1 MDSFTTWMLKGLHAK
16 QEKSRLSQ
24 ISNMIDWTPFRQILE
39 KMYDNKSEKGGR
51 PNCDVILM
59 FKILILQKWYGLSDL
74 EVERQMADR
83 ISFMAFLDF
92 PDPFPDSR
100 TIWLFKQRIVE
111 SGKYDLVWAELQ
123 RQLDAMGLH
132 VKRGTMQDATFIEA
146 DPGSSKKP
154 RGEVSLTK
162 VSGSFDVVETMLKLD
177 AVEMEPGRRKETRL
191 ILAISCTKKTDIDY
205 CLIRE
210 IETTT
215 ASLHDSQVDL
225 STKDEIVLRDKGYF
239 GAEAKGIDF
248 TMKRRTSEKPLEEL
262 DKERNRLIS
271 ILRSP
276 GERPHAVI
284 KRVFRMG
291 RVLVTT
297 VKRVHVVK
305 GGVKLSNYGGIKL
318 TTYHKNLLHVWTFFP
333 VHLEKFWGIN
343 PCLFRSLMR

>member
-1 MDSFTTWMLKGLHAK
+1 MDSFTTWILKGLHAK
-16 QEKSRLSQ
+16 QEKLRLSQ
-24 ISNMIDWTPFRQILE
+24 ISNMIEWTPFRPILE
-39 KMYDNKSEKGGR
+39 EMYDNKTEKGGR

-83 ISFMAFLDF
+83 ISFMAFLGF

-100 TIWLFKQRIVE
+100 TIWLFKQRIAE
-111 SGKYDLVWAELQ
+111 SGKDELVWAELQ
-123 RQLDAMGLH
+123 RQLDSMGLQ
-132 VKRGTMQDATFIEA
+132 VKRGTIQDATFIEA

-154 RGEVSLTK
+154 RGEDAKTRRSRDGTWAK
-162 VSGSFDVVETMLKLD
+162 KGDEIHFGYKLHQ
-177 AVEMEPGRRKETRL
+177 
-191 ILAISCTKKTDIDY
+191 KTDIDY

-248 TMKRRTSEKPLEEL
+248 TMKRRTSEKPLGEL

-284 KRVFRMG
+284 KRVFGMG

-297 VKRVHVVK
+297 VKRVHVELMV
-305 GGVKLSNYGGIKL
+305 
-318 TTYHKNLLHVWTFFP
+318 TAFAFD
-333 VHLEKFWGIN
+333 
-343 PCLFRSLMR
+343 LFQLCTLKKAKVI

>member
-1 MDSFTTWMLKGLHAK
+1 MDSFTIWILKGLNAK

-24 ISNMIDWTPFRQILE
+24 ISKMIDWPPFRQILE
-39 KMYDNKSEKGGR
+39 EMYDNKSEKGGR
-51 PNCDVILM
+51 PNCDVIMML
-59 FKILILQKWYGLSDL
+59 KILILQKWYGLNDL

-83 ISFMAFLDF
+83 ISFMSFLDY

-100 TIWLFKQRIVE
+100 TIWLFKQRIAD
-111 SGKYDLVWAELQ
+111 SGKDELIWSELQ
-123 RQLDAMGLH
+123 RQLDAMGLQ

-154 RGEVSLTK
+154 RGEDAKTRRSRDGTWAK
-162 VSGSFDVVETMLKLD
+162 KGNETHFGYKLHQ
-177 AVEMEPGRRKETRL
+177 
-191 ILAISCTKKTDIDY
+191 KTDIDY

-225 STKDEIVLRDKGYF
+225 SAKDEIVLRDRGYF

-284 KRVFRMG
+284 KRVFGMG

-297 VKRVHVVK
+297 VKRVHVELMVTAF
-305 GGVKLSNYGGIKL
+305 V
-318 TTYHKNLLHVWTFFP
+318 FD
-333 VHLEKFWGIN
+333 
-343 PCLFRSLMR
+343 LFQLCTLKKAKVI

>member
-24 ISNMIDWTPFRQILE
+24 ISNLIDWNPFRQILE
-39 KMYDNKSEKGGR
+39 EMYDNKSEKGGR
-51 PNCDVILM
+51 PNFDVILM

-83 ISFMAFLDF
+83 ISFMAFLGF

-100 TIWLFKQRIVE
+100 TIWLFKQRIAE
-111 SGKYDLVWAELQ
+111 SGKDELVWAELQ
-123 RQLDAMGLH
+123 RQLDSMGLH
-132 VKRGTMQDATFIEA
+132 VKRGTIQDATFIEA
-146 DPGSSKKP
+146 DPGSSKKL
-154 RGEVSLTK
+154 RGEDAKTRRSRDGTWAK
-162 VSGSFDVVETMLKLD
+162 KGNETHFGYKLHQ
-177 AVEMEPGRRKETRL
+177 
-191 ILAISCTKKTDIDY
+191 KTDIDY

-225 STKDEIVLRDKGYF
+225 SAKDEIVLRDRGYF

-297 VKRVHVVK
+297 VKRVHVELMVTAFAFDLFQLCTLK
-305 GGVKLSNYGGIKL
+305 KAKVIL
-318 TTYHKNLLHVWTFFP
+318 T
-333 VHLEKFWGIN
+333 
-343 PCLFRSLMR
+343 

>member
-24 ISNMIDWTPFRQILE
+24 ISNLIDWNPFRQILE
-39 KMYDNKSEKGGR
+39 EMYDNKSENGGR
-51 PNCDVILM
+51 PNFDVILM

-83 ISFMAFLDF
+83 ISFMAFLGF

-100 TIWLFKQRIVE
+100 TIWLFKQRIAE
-111 SGKYDLVWAELQ
+111 SGKDELVWAELQ
-123 RQLDAMGLH
+123 RQLDSMGLH
-132 VKRGTMQDATFIEA
+132 VKRGTIQDATFIEA
-146 DPGSSKKP
+146 DPGSSKKL
-154 RGEVSLTK
+154 RGEDAKTRRSRDGTWAK
-162 VSGSFDVVETMLKLD
+162 KGNETHFGYKLHQ
-177 AVEMEPGRRKETRL
+177 
-191 ILAISCTKKTDIDY
+191 KTDIDY

-225 STKDEIVLRDKGYF
+225 SAKDEIVLRDRGYF

-248 TMKRRTSEKPLEEL
+248 TMKRRTSEKHLGEL

-297 VKRVHVVK
+297 VKRVHVELMVTAFAFDLFQLCTLK
-305 GGVKLSNYGGIKL
+305 KAKVIL
-318 TTYHKNLLHVWTFFP
+318 T
-333 VHLEKFWGIN
+333 
-343 PCLFRSLMR
+343 